1 MAAHHR
7 VLLTGLRSVFVAR
20 VHILFSRLFCI
31 APWPTASN
39 DQRRRICFL
48 ESLRWSRMA
57 RPVCASV
64 GVAVFLVVM
73 IGAATAEPRRVL
85 LLHAFGHPFS
95 PWSDMAASFRAA
107 LIKQSP
113 EPIDLYEVS
122 LDTARVQDPQD
133 EGPFL
138 DYIRALLFGRKLDLI
153 VPVGAPAAF
162 FMQRHR
168 AQLFPATPMLIVGA
182 ELRRIPSAT
191 LTENDTGIL
200 LDLDV
205 PAVLKNILRLRPE
218 TTDVAVVVG
227 NSPVERFWTTEL
239 RRDFQPFA
247 DGVNIT
253 WFNDL
258 TFGEMLTRAAT
269 MPPQSA
275 ILWILLSEDAAG
287 IPHSQDRA
295 LETMR
300 EVASV
305 PIFGIGD
312 YELGRGIV
320 GGPLMQI
327 QALGQQAAEVGL
339 RILKGQ
345 TPRGIN
351 PASVVFGTPMYDW
364 RELRRWGISEARIP
378 PGSIV
383 QFREPIVWERYRW
396 QIILIAA
403 TILAQTLL
411 IAYVLLQ
418 NRRRRAAEALL
429 KESEERMTFT
439 AASANVGLWQFNR
452 ETNELWATEHCRAM
466 FGLASDVPLTRETF
480 LAAIHPED
488 RETAISSLR
497 EALKPNQSAVA
508 DVRVVLPDDQVR
520 WICICARLHPDDR
533 AAPNK
538 LSGIFVDITD
548 QNAAEAE
555 AALRHQEVAH
565 LKRASVLGQLS
576 GAIAHEINQPLT
588 AILSNAQG
596 ALHLLAKNSP
606 DLAEVRDALQD
617 IVLADN
623 RASEVVHRLRNLLR
637 KGETKFESVDVNDL
651 VNSTIALLNSEFIS
665 RRITVKVDLANG
677 LPATSGDAVQLQQ
690 VLLNLVMNA
699 MDAMAS
705 TPMAQRMIT
714 VSTRATRTGAVE
726 VLVRDRGRGIRPAEQ
741 SRLFEPF
748 YTTKGHGLGLGLTIC
763 STIVQAHGGKLTL
776 ANDEA
781 GGVRAAFSLPAQDM
795 LIAAQ

>member
-1 MAAHHR
+1 
-7 VLLTGLRSVFVAR
+7 
-20 VHILFSRLFCI
+20 
-31 APWPTASN
+31 
-39 DQRRRICFL
+39 
-48 ESLRWSRMA
+48 
-57 RPVCASV
+57 V

-73 IGAATAEPRRVL
+73 LGAATAEPRQVL
-85 LLHAFGHPFS
+85 LLHAFGHPYS
-95 PWSDMAASFRAA
+95 PWSDMAGSFRAE

-113 EPIDLYEVS
+113 EPINLYEVS

-138 DYIRALLFGRKLDLI
+138 DYIRALLSGRKLDLI

-182 ELRRIPSAT
+182 DLRRMSGVT
-191 LTENDTGIL
+191 LTENDTGVL
-200 LDLDV
+200 LDLDL
-205 PAVLKNILRLRPE
+205 PAFLKNILRLRPE

-275 ILWILLSEDAAG
+275 ILWVLLSEDAAG
-287 IPHSQDRA
+287 IPYSQDRA

-327 QALGQQAAEVGL
+327 QALGQEAAGVGL
-339 RILKGQ
+339 RILKGE
-345 TPRGIN
+345 TPGGIN
-351 PASVVFGTPMYDW
+351 PRSVVFGAPMYDW
-364 RELRRWGISEARIP
+364 RELRRWGISESRLP

-383 QFREPIVWERYRW
+383 QFREPFVWEQYRW

-411 IAYVLLQ
+411 IAYVLFQ
-418 NRRRRAAEALL
+418 NRRRRAAEVSL
-429 KESEERMTFT
+429 KESEERMIFT
-439 AASANVGLWQFNR
+439 AAAANIGLWQFNR
-452 ETNELWATEHCRAM
+452 KTNELWTTEHCRAM
-466 FGLASDVPLTRETF
+466 FGLESDAPLTRDVF

-488 RETAISSLR
+488 REAAISSLR
-497 EALKPNQSAVA
+497 EALKPNQSAAA

-520 WICICARLHPDDR
+520 WIRIRARLHPDDH
-533 AAPNK
+533 APNK

-548 QNAAEAE
+548 QKAAEAE
-555 AALRHQEVAH
+555 AALQHQEVAH
-565 LKRASVLGQLS
+565 LMRASVLGQLS

-596 ALHLLAKNSP
+596 ALHLLARNSP

-623 RASEVVHRLRNLLR
+623 RAGEVVHRLRNLLR

-651 VNSTIALLNSEFIS
+651 VNSTIALLNSELIS
-665 RRITVKVDLANG
+665 RRINVKVDLANG

-705 TPMAQRMIT
+705 TPLAQRLIT
-714 VSTRATRTGAVE
+714 VSTRATRTGAIE
-726 VLVRDRGRGIRPAEQ
+726 VLVKDRGRGIRPAEQ

-748 YTTKGHGLGLGLTIC
+748 YTTKSHGFGLGLTIC
-763 STIVQAHGGKLTL
+763 STIVQAHGGKLAL

-781 GGVRAAFSLPAQDM
+781 GGARAAFSLPAQDM